1 MGKSYIEKGEKKD
14 NFIAKLEAHR
24 EVNELYLVSCSIQG
38 RISLVYS

>member
-1 MGKSYIEKGEKKD
+1 MWTSYTEKEKKKD